1 MISNQN
7 ILCISYTTW
16 YGEFVKSTVQLMS
29 YLAHNNKVL
38 FSEYPFTFKDVASGL
53 SGNRTFPM
61 KKILGLQARIT
72 EIKTSPD
79 FNLHLFNAP
88 PILPSAFLSND
99 KLFYSALRINSSIV
113 SRSLQKAMNRLHFQK
128 PIVINAFNP
137 FIGLNMLGKLNE
149 SLHIY
154 YCYDAINDARN
165 KQRGLEVENK
175 FCTLVDGVITS
186 SDELY
191 KSKSNYNSHTFIVK
205 NGVEFDLFNKVVR
218 WDTPIKKKR
227 KRIGFIGSIDFRF
240 DIDLICWLTEQLPNC
255 EFLIVGRNANEEA
268 YNRLAA
274 LPNVILKKP
283 VKPEEVP
290 QIMYS
295 CDVGIIPL
303 TRIPINRNV
312 YPMKINEYLSVG
324 LPVVMTDFA
333 ELPEF
338 SKVVS
343 VASTKEEFL
352 KKVVD
357 EVEND
362 SVEKKQQRINLA
374 RNNSWAARVEEFS
387 DAIIEILERK
397 SQKEK

>member
-16 YGEFVKSTVQLMS
+16 YGEFVKSIVQLMS
-29 YLAHNNKVL
+29 YLAHKNNVL
-38 FSEYPFTFKDVASGL
+38 FAEYPFTIKDVASGL
-53 SGNRTFPM
+53 SGNQMFPV
-61 KKILGLQARIT
+61 KKILGLQSRIT
-72 EIKTSPD
+72 EIQTSTD

-88 PILPSAFLSND
+88 PVLPFAFLSND
-99 KLFYSALRINSSIV
+99 KLFYSALRMNTSII
-113 SRSLQKAMNRLHFQK
+113 SRSLQKSMDRLHFQK
-128 PIVINAFNP
+128 PIIINAFNP
-137 FIGLNMLGKLNE
+137 FVGFNMLGKLNE

-175 FCTLVDGVITS
+175 FCSLVDGVITS

-191 KSKSNYNSHTFIVK
+191 KSKSDYNPNTFIVK
-205 NGVEFDLFNKVVR
+205 NGVEFDLFNKVVK
-218 WDTPIKKKR
+218 WDTPFKNKK

-240 DIDLICWLTEQLPNC
+240 DIELICWLTEQLPEY
-255 EFLIVGRNANEEA
+255 EFMIVGRNANEEA
-268 YNRLAA
+268 YNRLAG

-283 VKPEEVP
+283 VKPDEVP
-290 QIMYS
+290 HIMYS
-295 CDVGIIPL
+295 CDVGLIPL

-338 SKVVS
+338 SEVVS

-352 KKVVD
+352 KKVID
-357 EVEND
+357 EIEND

-374 RNNSWAARVEEFS
+374 RNNSWAARAEEFS
-387 DAIIEILERK
+387 DAIIKTLERK
-397 SQKEK
+397 S